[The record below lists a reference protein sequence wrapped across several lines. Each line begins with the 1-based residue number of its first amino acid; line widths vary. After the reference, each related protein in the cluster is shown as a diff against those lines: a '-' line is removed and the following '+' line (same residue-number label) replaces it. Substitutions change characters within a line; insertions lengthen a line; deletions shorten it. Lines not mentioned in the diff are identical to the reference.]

1 MNGSALH
8 QRRGAHSGS
17 KEGRMMADSTS
28 LPGETTM
35 NESAMPSKIEQDHLL
50 YVDGRSLG
58 LHEVHLLDP
67 VVEPT

>member
-1 MNGSALH
+1 
-8 QRRGAHSGS
+8 
-17 KEGRMMADSTS
+17 MMADSTS